1 MMDARLAEAAMHT
14 RLLRI
19 GAMTLCLLGSLA
31 QAQSLRPQIVGQM
44 VTEGPFPKPQA
55 VFAGGVRALP
65 DLVYAR
71 AGSPHPL
78 ALDLYLPPGPA
89 TTPRPLVVYV
99 HGGDWNSG
107 SRRTS
112 GAFANWPA
120 TLASLAARG
129 FVVASID
136 YRRADEATFPAQV
149 MDVKDAIR
157 WLRSNAG
164 VYGIDR
170 ARVAVWGAEA
180 GGQLAALAAVSC
192 GAAGFDRPGAT
203 VPPNVAIGPSRQAP
217 VPADESACV
226 QAAVVWSG
234 VSDFFPLR
242 DMPAANAFLGC
253 AGPVCDPQ
261 RRLASPVTY
270 IDGSTPRFLIVH
282 GMEDTFIPV
291 SQAARL
297 NAVIENHG
305 GSAELVL
312 LPGVGRGFIGAT
324 PDATTEASQRA
335 WQRTVDFLGRVLRG
349 PR

>member
-1 MMDARLAEAAMHT
+1 MRT
-14 RLLRI
+14 RLMRF
-19 GAMTLCLLGSLA
+19 GALILWLLGGIA
-31 QAQSLRPQIVGQM
+31 QGQSLRPQIDGRM
-44 VTEGPFPKPQA
+44 VTEGPFPQPQP
-55 VFAGGVRALP
+55 VFARGVRALP
-65 DLVYAR
+65 DLPYAR
-71 AGSPHPL
+71 AAAVHPL
-78 ALDLYLPPGPA
+78 TLDLYLPPGPA

-107 SRRTS
+107 SKRTS

-136 YRRADEATFPAQV
+136 YRRADEAPFPAQIL
-149 MDVKDAIR
+149 DVKDAIR
-157 WLRSNAG
+157 WLRSKAG
-164 VYGIDR
+164 MYGIDR

-192 GAAGFDRPGAT
+192 GAAGFERPAAA
-203 VPPNVAIGPSRQAP
+203 VPPNAAIGPSQQAP
-217 VPADESACV
+217 APADESACV

-234 VSDFFPLR
+234 VSDFLSLR
-242 DMPAANAFLGC
+242 DMGAANAFLGC

-270 IDGSTPRFLIVH
+270 IDGSTPAFLIVH
-282 GMEDTFIPV
+282 GMEDTFVPE

-297 NAVIENHG
+297 NAMVRNRG

-312 LPGVGRGFIGAT
+312 LPGVGRGFIGST
-324 PDATTEASQRA
+324 QEATTEASQRA
-335 WQRTVDFLGRVLRG
+335 WQRTVDFLGRMLRAG
-349 PR
+349 GR